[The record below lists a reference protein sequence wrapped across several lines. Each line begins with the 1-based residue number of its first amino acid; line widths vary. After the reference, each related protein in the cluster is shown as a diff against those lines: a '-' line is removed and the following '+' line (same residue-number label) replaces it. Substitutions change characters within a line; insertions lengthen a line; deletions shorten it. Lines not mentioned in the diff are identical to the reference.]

1 MKETSNVNEF
11 DLMLNTINNL
21 SEEDAK
27 SLLKIIYGFVN
38 TAITGEGG
46 NEVKLEVINKISGI
60 YKRIPELNDLRNKN
74 STIAD

>member
-1 MKETSNVNEF
+1 MKETSSVNEF

-60 YKRIPELNDLRNKN
+60 YKRIPELNDLRKKN

>member
-1 MKETSNVNEF
+1 MKETSSVNEF